1 MREQLN
7 DNPMVQI
14 AVIGVLLVAG
24 GIFLMT
30 MMGGGG
36 EDASEGEAGVVVE
49 GSVTPGA
56 TAPSEPLEEGSVE
69 SLEAEAPPSASA
81 TLAAV
86 PPIAPPAQV
95 VDAWA
100 SGATVVLLFVR
111 EGGIDDRL
119 IRGASTGLSSLPEVV
134 SFVVP
139 AKEIAR
145 YTAVTGGVGVE
156 RVPALVVLTPKRVD
170 ESTPTAS
177 VHYGYQSPASVVQ
190 AVRDAGYEGPTLDY
204 HP

>member
-7 DNPMVQI
+7 NNPMAQV
-14 AVIGVLLVAG
+14 AVVAVLLIAA
-24 GIFLMT
+24 GIFLMST
-30 MMGGGG
+30 MGGG
-36 EDASEGEAGVVVE
+36 EEEAGEAAAPLE
-49 GSVTPGA
+49 SAPAEPGA
-56 TAPSEPLEEGSVE
+56 PLEGSVE
-69 SLEAEAPPSASA
+69 SLEATAAPSSASA
-81 TLAAV
+81 SLAAV
-86 PPIAPPAQV
+86 PPIEPPARV
-95 VDAWA
+95 VAAWS

-119 IRGASTGLSSLPEVV
+119 VRSAAGTLSQLQNVT

-156 RVPALVVLTPKRVD
+156 RVPALVVLTPKGIDQQV
-170 ESTPTAS
+170 PTAS
-177 VHYGYQSPASVVQ
+177 VHYGYLSPQSLVQ
-190 AVRDAGYEGPTLDY
+190 AVVDAGYEGPTLDY